1 MTAQEPNGT
10 LIVEED
16 SGRTE
21 VFDLPEGMNVTDN
34 ELMDDYNNRTN
45 LSESPDQV
53 PPAPQQDILSSE
65 DLLII
70 DRLSRIPTTI
80 DMPLNDITRT
90 FINTYSNRMRHS
102 VAIMLGASNFY
113 MPIFEEAL
121 ERYDLPLE
129 LRYLPVIESG
139 LRPSV
144 TSHAGASGLW
154 QFMPAT
160 GKRYGLEINT
170 LVDERRDPIK
180 SSEAAAHFLSDLYN
194 MFGDWS
200 LAIAAY
206 NCGEYNVQKA
216 LLRSGNR
223 DGDFWSIYNYLP
235 RETRG
240 YVPAFIAVTY
250 LMNYATE
257 HNIYPTNPGLL
268 LHGTD
273 TVVVHNRVG
282 FDQINECIGVSMQD
296 LVFFNPQ
303 YTKRIVPASKEF
315 PCALRMPMKY
325 TLRFV
330 QLEDSIYSYTSRAEK
345 AREVIEEKVE
355 QVSDCITHTVKKGES
370 LGSIARKY
378 HVTVSNIKNWNR
390 LKRETIHVGQ
400 KLKIYRSGA
409 PMAQVG
415 KSNNKSNS
423 SGKQAAPTVKTHT
436 VKRGET
442 LSSISRKYGCTVNNL
457 KKWNNLKSNT
467 VKVGQKLK
475 IKK

>member
-1 MTAQEPNGT
+1 MKKQAILFAAAFSVSLLMTAQEPNGT

-53 PPAPQQDILSSE
+53 PPAPEQDILSSE

-80 DMPLNDITRT
+80 DMPLNDVTRT

-235 RETRG
+235 KETRG
-240 YVPAFIAVTY
+240 YVPAFIAANYIMTYYCEHGITPMQATLPAASDTIVVAQDVSFAKIASLCNVTMDE
-250 LMNYATE
+250 LRA
-257 HNIYPTNPGLL
+257 L
-268 LHGTD
+268 
-273 TVVVHNRVG
+273 
-282 FDQINECIGVSMQD
+282 
-296 LVFFNPQ
+296 NPQ
-303 YTKRIVPASKEF
+303 YRRDIVPRDYVLRLPASAIE
-315 PCALRMPMKY
+315 P
-325 TLRFV
+325 FV
-330 QLEDSIYSYTSRAEK
+330 LNEDSLYGVKRGGRPVVEPGTVSIGLTTTEESSAASSQTSYYDRPTYTATSRKSGKSSRSSKRSSRRRNQSRSVA
-345 AREVIEEKVE
+345 
-355 QVSDCITHTVKKGES
+355 VKSGDS
-370 LGSIARKY
+370 LSAIAKRNGT
-378 HVTVSNIKNWNR
+378 TVSNLRKLNR
-390 LKRETIHVGQ
+390 LKGDMIHPGQ
-400 KLKIYRSGA
+400 KIR
-409 PMAQVG
+409 
-415 KSNNKSNS
+415 
-423 SGKQAAPTVKTHT
+423 VK
-436 VKRGET
+436 
-442 LSSISRKYGCTVNNL
+442 
-457 KKWNNLKSNT
+457 
-467 VKVGQKLK
+467 
-475 IKK
+475 